1 MLGVSLFKKSKQ
13 VSTGNA
19 KRKMKISFKID
30 WFYVVLFALFVGAC
44 FTVYICRRLL
54 HSLSITKPKP

>member
-30 WFYVVLFALFVGAC
+30 FM
-44 FTVYICRRLL
+44 
-54 HSLSITKPKP
+54 